1 MLRKPPPS
9 PEAAAQAA
17 PLLPG
22 LGEAEAVLRR
32 LEWTVLRRLDGLL
45 EGDYRTL
52 FRGLGL
58 DLADLREY
66 QFNDDVRHIDWNVT
80 ARVQVPH
87 VRQFQQ
93 EREVTAWFL
102 LDLSGSMNFG
112 AHERSKRELLLA
124 FVGVFARL
132 LTRHGNRIGAVVY
145 GDGVDTVIPARGGRR
160 HVLQLLHRLVS
171 RAPEPARQPQRNG
184 ATDLAVLLRRAGA
197 LVRRRSMVFLVS
209 DFICE
214 PGWTEPLGQ
223 LAQRHDV
230 LAVRLVDPL
239 ERELPDLG
247 IVPMQDAETG
257 EQLLV
262 DTHDPGFRRRFAA
275 AARQREAQLRI
286 AFGDAGVDALELS
299 TDEDLIDAI
308 RRFVALRKLRAR
320 LAAGGGVPS
329 SRPSTSDVPA
339 DGGRDVV
346 PMA

>member
-1 MLRKPPPS
+1 MPPKPPPKAE
-9 PEAAAQAA
+9 PAAAAA
-17 PLLPG
+17 SLPG

-32 LEWTVLRRLDGLL
+32 LEWTVLRRLDGVL

-93 EREVTAWFL
+93 EREITAWFL

-112 AHERSKRELLLA
+112 GHERSKRDLLQGFTA
-124 FVGVFARL
+124 VFARL
-132 LTRHGNRIGAVVY
+132 LTRHGNRIGAIVY
-145 GDGVDTVIPARGGRR
+145 GDGIETVIPAHGGRR
-160 HVLQLLHRLVS
+160 HVLQLLHRLVTHQGS
-171 RAPEPARQPQRNG
+171 ADAQRAGRRG
-184 ATDLAVLLRRAGA
+184 TDLAELLRHAGGLMQRRA
-197 LVRRRSMVFLVS
+197 MVFLVS

-230 LAVRLVDPL
+230 LAVRLVDPF
-239 ERELPDLG
+239 ERELPDIG
-247 IVPMQDAETG
+247 IVHLQDAETG
-257 EQLLV
+257 DQLLV
-262 DTHDPGFRRRFAA
+262 DTHDRGFRRRFAEA
-275 AARQREAQLRI
+275 AQQREMQLRI
-286 AFGDAGVDALELS
+286 AFGDAGVDALELA
-299 TDEDLIDAI
+299 TDEDLVDSI

-320 LAAGGGVPS
+320 LSAGGGSPS
-329 SRPSTSDVPA
+329 RGLTLPDGPA

>member
-1 MLRKPPPS
+1 MPSKPPPS
-9 PEAAAQAA
+9 PESVPAA
-17 PLLPG
+17 PPLPG

-32 LEWTVLRRLDGLL
+32 LEWTALRRLDGLL

-102 LDLSGSMNFG
+102 LDLSASMRFG
-112 AHERSKRELLLA
+112 AHERSKQDVLLA

-132 LTRHGNRIGAVVY
+132 LTRHGNRIGAIVY
-145 GDGVDTVIPARGGRR
+145 GDGIETVIPAQGGRR
-160 HVLQLLHRLVS
+160 HVLQLLHRLVVHA
-171 RAPEPARQPQRNG
+171 RRPARNPPLAS
-184 ATDLAVLLRRAGA
+184 ATDLSELLGRAGA
-197 LVRRRSMVFLVS
+197 LMRRRSMVFLVS

-214 PGWTEPLGQ
+214 PGWTEPLGR

-262 DTHDPGFRRRFAA
+262 DTHDAGFRQRFAA

-299 TDEDLIDAI
+299 TDDDLIDAI
-308 RRFVALRKLRAR
+308 RRFVGLRKLRAR
-320 LAAGGGVPS
+320 LAAGGGAPS
-329 SRPSTSDVPA
+329 VRASPSDVPA
-339 DGGRDVV
+339 DGGRNVV